1 MTEDRYAWLREAG
14 LTELD
19 TKMGLEVL
27 SISAEEV
34 VGRIPVAGNT
44 QPFGLLNGGAS
55 AYLAET
61 LASLAA
67 MAEVGPDGIAAG
79 VDLNATHHAP
89 ARGGWVTGVA
99 RPIRVGRTLASY
111 EVAITDDAGERV
123 CTARL
128 TVFLRRAPRS
138 Q

>member
-1 MTEDRYAWLREAG
+1 
-14 LTELD
+14 
-19 TKMGLEVL
+19 MGLEVL

-34 VGRIPVAGNT
+34 VGRVPVAGNT
-44 QPFGLLNGGAS
+44 QPFGLLNGGVS

-67 MAEVGPDGIAAG
+67 MAEVGPHGIAAG

-89 ARGGWVTGVA
+89 ARDGWVTGVA
-99 RPIRVGRTLASY
+99 RPLRVGRTLASY
-111 EVAITDDAGERV
+111 DVTITDEAGDRV

-128 TVFLRRAPRS
+128 TVFLRRG
-138 Q
+138 

>member
-1 MTEDRYAWLREAG
+1 VA

-19 TKMGLEVL
+19 AKMGLEVL
-27 SISAEEV
+27 AISRDEV
-34 VGRIPVAGNT
+34 VGRVPVAGNT
-44 QPFGLLNGGAS
+44 QPFGLLNGGVS

-79 VDLNATHHAP
+79 VDLNATHHTS
-89 ARGGWVTGVA
+89 ARSGWATGVA
-99 RPIRVGRTLASY
+99 RPLRVGRSLASY
-111 EVAITDDAGERV
+111 EVVVSDDAGERL

-128 TVFLRRAPRS
+128 TVFLRRPRGA
-138 Q
+138 